1 MKYCVHCGQEL
12 SDDACFCTNCGN
24 AVEKESVSQ
33 TTEPN
38 KMYEEFVPMFGI
50 GKRFVFTESSLI
62 FGNDEYKYSQLSPIS
77 LNTAGT
83 DISQGVAQTT
93 TETGVLLTL
102 AYNHKDNGRFS
113 VALTYAN
120 EQINKAHGITPD
132 YKYLLQ
138 SPLGSKVEVY
148 DDYITLYYMELNTTK
163 GSENVDTARKAFGMT
178 GKGFA
183 GKLASGLGKA
193 LDSMGG
199 MANSLKTTAK
209 GGITGTIIR
218 FTNLS
223 IRLDEDILILN
234 EYAIPINQ
242 QDGDLAKE
250 IIAYIEATIE
260 AVKNEPSIPPIEQEL
275 WEPIKGEVRM
285 FPLNGGILEI
295 SADMDM
301 FNSYRL
307 RFEELALKCA
317 NRAKARYQT
326 KIRDFV
332 SFVEFFPEI
341 YGENL
346 GPVIQRALDI
356 LISEG
361 IWSVTYETLFEQ
373 HLNDFHLAFDDY
385 NVLLESVELTIQQ
398 NQKAVAG
405 VMSYVPNLVGGGFG
419 VKGAL
424 KGVAM
429 AGVFNAV
436 RDGIENSAVKNAANI
451 RPAQQAELYGRINPD
466 VLFTRMYT
474 DYYNVLY
481 SLIWTLNKNGHN
493 IWWPRKDVDQ
503 QAKNIF
509 CNLSNPNFPQ
519 ERILSILID
528 LIKSNPYSPEYYDFA
543 LSRFGNSEEIIKIKE
558 YFGYKN

>member
-1 MKYCVHCGQEL
+1 MYCVHCGQEL

-24 AVEKESVSQ
+24 AVEKESVNQ

-38 KMYEEFVPMFGI
+38 KMYEEFIPMFGI

-138 SPLGSKVEVY
+138 SPLGSKIEVY

-193 LDSMGG
+193 LDSVGG

-223 IRLDEDILILN
+223 IRLDEDVLILN

-346 GPVIQRALDI
+346 GPIIQRALDI

-405 VMSYVPNLVGGGFG
+405 VMSFVPNLVGGGFG

-519 ERILSILID
+519 ERISSILID

-543 LSRFGNSEEIIKIKE
+543 LSRFGNSEELIKIKE
-558 YFGYKN
+558 YFGYEN